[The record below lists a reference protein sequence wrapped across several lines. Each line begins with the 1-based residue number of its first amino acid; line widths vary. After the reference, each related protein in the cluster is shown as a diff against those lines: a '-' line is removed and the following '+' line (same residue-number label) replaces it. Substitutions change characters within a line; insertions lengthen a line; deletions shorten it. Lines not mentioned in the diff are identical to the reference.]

1 MDRRIGFDETR
12 VLAQVLNTTNPWQV
26 AGRVRLVFP
35 RFLRA
40 AKRLERKGLVK
51 TGPGRIELTAE
62 GRRAARRLGLRSDRQ
77 IAVAISRARK
87 RFASIVRHRPSSV
100 TAYDQ
105 GYMTIDSVFRR
116 AELMMKLGDVALK
129 RIAILGDD
137 DLLSIAICLCSNP
150 EAVTVFEIDAR
161 IVDFIR
167 SSAMAGNFPITT
179 ECLDLRESLPA
190 RLRGRFHTFV
200 SDPSETINGL
210 KMFLG
215 RGLFLLRSGEG
226 RSGYFGLTTI
236 EASIAKWNRIQ
247 RWLLDRYPLAITHIL
262 PGNAIYHNWPDILD
276 QTSCF
281 SSEFITHRP
290 GKKWFNS
297 ALVRLETTRGFKP
310 RDMGAVSGPLF
321 NDDEAC
327 GVIGDKKE

>member
-1 MDRRIGFDETR
+1 LRQGVGLDETR
-12 VLAQVLNTTNPWQV
+12 VLAQVLNTTDPWQA

-40 AKRLERKGLVK
+40 AGRLERKGLVR
-51 TGPGRIELTAE
+51 TGPGKIELTAE
-62 GRRAARRLGLRSDRQ
+62 GRRSARRLGLRSDRQ
-77 IAVAISRARK
+77 IAAAVSGARK
-87 RFASIVRHRPSSV
+87 RFASIVRRRPSSV

-105 GYMTIDSVFRR
+105 GFMTIDSVFRR
-116 AELMMKLGDVALK
+116 AELMMRLGDVELK

-137 DLLSIAICLCSNP
+137 DLLSLAICLCSNP

-161 IVDFIR
+161 VVDFIR
-167 SSAMAGNFPITT
+167 DAARVRDFPITT
-179 ECLDLRESLPA
+179 ECIDLREPLPA

-200 SDPSETINGL
+200 SDPSETTDGL

-247 RWLLDRYPLAITHIL
+247 RWLLNRYPLAITHIL
-262 PGNAIYHNWPDILD
+262 PGNAVYHNWPDILD

-281 SSEFITHRP
+281 SSDFITHRP
-290 GKKWFNS
+290 GKEWFNS
-297 ALVRLETTRGFKP
+297 ALVRLETARGFKP
-310 RDMGAVSGPLF
+310 RDMGAVRGPLF

-327 GVIGDKKE
+327 GVIGDRKE

>member
-1 MDRRIGFDETR
+1 MQFSTR
-12 VLAQVLNTTNPWQV
+12 GQSSQIVL
-26 AGRVRLVFP
+26 GVRLAFP

-40 AKRLERKGLVK
+40 ARRLERKGLVR
-51 TGPGRIELTAE
+51 TGPGKIELTAK
-62 GRRAARRLGLRSDRQ
+62 GRRDVQQLGLRSDRQ
-77 IAVAISRARK
+77 IAAAVNQARK
-87 RFASIVRHRPSSV
+87 RFASIVRRRPSSV

-105 GYMTIDSVFRR
+105 GYMTTDSVFRR
-116 AELMMKLGDVALK
+116 AELMMKLGDVELK

-137 DLLSIAICLCSNP
+137 DLLSVAICLCSNP
-150 EAVTVFEIDAR
+150 EAVTVFEIDGR
-161 IVDFIR
+161 VVDFIGR
-167 SSAMAGNFPITT
+167 IARAGGLPITT
-179 ECLDLRESLPA
+179 ECLDLREPLPA

-247 RWLLDRYPLAITHIL
+247 RWLLNRHPLAITHIL
-262 PGNAIYHNWPDILD
+262 PGNAIYHNWPDILQ

-281 SSEFITHRP
+281 SLDFIANRP
-290 GKKWFNS
+290 GKEWFNS

-310 RDMGAVSGPLF
+310 MDMGMVRGPLF